1 MFIQSLDPVVIEQ
14 ILNAA
19 NGGVAISDAQQPDNP
34 LVYVNSGFE
43 RLTGYLTSEIEGRNC
58 RFLQGAETDPATVQ
72 KLRQSIEKKQTVSV
86 DIVNYKKS
94 GEKFWNHLSMAP
106 LFDRNG
112 TVRYFIGVQY
122 DITPLKEKQ
131 IALEEQTLFLEAAHL
146 KREKVIEG
154 LTNHLRDAIAACDS
168 LSTLM
173 LLKKDSGQD
182 KLNIYLEQINCTVR
196 QMTNTLDGILL
207 DLRQD

>member
-1 MFIQSLDPVVIEQ
+1 MFIQSLDPIVLEQ

-19 NGGVAISDAQQPDNP
+19 NGGIAISDAQQPDNP

-43 RLTGYLTSEIEGRNC
+43 RMTGYLASEIEGRNC
-58 RFLQGAETDPATVQ
+58 RFLQGAETDAATVQ

-106 LFDRNG
+106 LLERSG
-112 TVRYFIGVQY
+112 SVRYFIGVQY
-122 DITPLKEKQ
+122 DITPLQEKK
-131 IALEEQTLFLEAAHL
+131 IALEKQTLCLEEAHI
-146 KREKVIEG
+146 KREKAIAG

-168 LSTLM
+168 ISTLM
-173 LLKKDSGQD
+173 LLNKNLTQD
-182 KLNIYLEQINCTVR
+182 KMNSYTQQINHTIR
-196 QMTNTLDGILL
+196 QTTNILDKILL
-207 DLRQD
+207 DLRQE